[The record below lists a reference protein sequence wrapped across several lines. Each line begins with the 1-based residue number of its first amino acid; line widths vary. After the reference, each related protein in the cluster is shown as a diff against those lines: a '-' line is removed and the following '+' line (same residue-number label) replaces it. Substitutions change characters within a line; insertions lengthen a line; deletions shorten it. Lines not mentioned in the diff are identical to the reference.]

1 MRRGESV
8 KPIEKLVEY
17 EEEEERT
24 LQLPLRR
31 AAQQLA
37 ACAYMTRVTRSV
49 PTIDPKLIA
58 LARGEREPARA
69 ADSDLPPTVPPPP
82 TAPPSVIPLT
92 EDDLIE
98 VDEAWLSMSADR
110 ERYPTK

>member
-8 KPIEKLVEY
+8 KPVERLVEY
-17 EEEEERT
+17 DEEEERT

-49 PTIDPKLIA
+49 PTVDPKLIA
-58 LARGEREPARA
+58 LARGEVDPART

-98 VDEAWLSMSADR
+98 VDEAWLNMGVEPEPFSR
-110 ERYPTK
+110 K